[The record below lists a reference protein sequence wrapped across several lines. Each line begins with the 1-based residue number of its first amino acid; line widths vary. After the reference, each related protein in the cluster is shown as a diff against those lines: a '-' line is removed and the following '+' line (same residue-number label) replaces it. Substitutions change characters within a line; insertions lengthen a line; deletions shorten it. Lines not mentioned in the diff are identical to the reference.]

1 MIRLK
6 AVVMDVASGHWEMLT
21 PEVYTDNKTTSKINR
36 QQKDQQLVEMLKTK
50 ANKRLID
57 DLRTWFE

>member
-6 AVVMDVASGHWEMLT
+6 AVVMDVASGHWETLT

>member
-1 MIRLK
+1 
-6 AVVMDVASGHWEMLT
+6 MDVASGHWEMLT